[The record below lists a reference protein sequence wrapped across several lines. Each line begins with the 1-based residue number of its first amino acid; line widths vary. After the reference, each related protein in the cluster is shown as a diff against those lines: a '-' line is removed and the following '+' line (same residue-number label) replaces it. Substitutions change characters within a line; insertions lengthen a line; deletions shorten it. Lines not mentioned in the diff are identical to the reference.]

1 MMITCPKCSNDF
13 PLDYGYCNA
22 CTDRGSIKP
31 EQFKMKV
38 NEAADETSVALYRE
52 VPNASSASKLKRN
65 KLSFFSA
72 PVAIIGLSV
81 AVVTAVFLFNAWKD
95 SQSSDHSA
103 ELGSAAGRWLV
114 VGDKFYDPVGSAENI
129 DAVCERNFQID
140 SSRVRDKQKYIVAC
154 KIAFF
159 SAQTNNK

>member
-1 MMITCPKCSNDF
+1 M
-13 PLDYGYCNA
+13 
-22 CTDRGSIKP
+22 
-31 EQFKMKV
+31 QV
-38 NEAADETSVALYRE
+38 NEAATEAPKALYRE
-52 VPNASSASKLKRN
+52 VPNASSTSTFKRN

-81 AVVTAVFLFNAWKD
+81 AVVTVVFLFNTWQD
-95 SQSSDHSA
+95 SQPSDHSA

-114 VGDKFYDPVGSAENI
+114 VGDQFYDPVGSAEKI
-129 DAVCERNFQID
+129 DALCERNFQID
-140 SSRVRDKQKYIVAC
+140 SSRVRDKQHYIVAC